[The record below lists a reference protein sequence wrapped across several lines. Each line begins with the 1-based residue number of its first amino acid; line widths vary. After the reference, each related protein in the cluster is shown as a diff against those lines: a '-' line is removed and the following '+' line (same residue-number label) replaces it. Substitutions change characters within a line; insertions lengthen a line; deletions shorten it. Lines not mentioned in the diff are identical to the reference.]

1 MKINTLFVKEYSWNW
16 VFSEATKN
24 AKRCPDKKV
33 IAKYTVSQKNDTDVT
48 HYRFNP
54 HQPISV
60 IFGRD
65 VAERVCY

>member
-1 MKINTLFVKEYSWNW
+1 MYYPSASLVMICRVVSVLRVHTY
-16 VFSEATKN
+16 TH
-24 AKRCPDKKV
+24 
-33 IAKYTVSQKNDTDVT
+33 KYTVSQKNDIDVT
-48 HYRFNP
+48 HCRFNP

>member
-1 MKINTLFVKEYSWNW
+1 MLYVYIPTDGYM
-16 VFSEATKN
+16 
-24 AKRCPDKKV
+24 
-33 IAKYTVSQKNDTDVT
+33 YTVSQKNDTDVT

>member
-1 MKINTLFVKEYSWNW
+1 MNWKIVHALN
-16 VFSEATKN
+16 
-24 AKRCPDKKV
+24 R
-33 IAKYTVSQKNDTDVT
+33 IYTVSQKNDTDVT